1 MREAPGREG
10 TVRGPRGARDHGVLR
25 MGFTSHRHLR
35 GRRLRTH
42 GARNTWG
49 PGGRP
54 TPRGREGGLPAPL
67 QRPDCLGGP
76 SPALFFLPRLREALI
91 KVHGSSKSCRK
102 LASSEPR
109 AASPVSR
116 GRAGRPAFETR
127 PGTRARTSPGPGAPR
142 LWSPRPLAPNPQPP
156 GPRLRH
162 GRTHRA
168 ACGCCVEG
176 APGLRGSWQPR
187 PLLPS
192 DWSGRGLEPR
202 FWPMSNERE
211 SEGLGREISRP
222 GCAVTSAGSVSPD
235 LLALLAALCAGV
247 ILRGA
252 FQPYVTSYPLST
264 ATEIE
269 LFPQDSDT
277 NMHPKGDVSG
287 QQPHIP
293 SLLEARAA
301 SGRHSG

>member
-1 MREAPGREG
+1 MCARPPGERAQSG
-10 TVRGPRGARDHGVLR
+10 DRGVRTTTGCSARGSRPTGARAATAFGRTVLGTPGGRGDARRPGDGRGGCPRRFRDRTVRGAL
-25 MGFTSHRHLR
+25 
-35 GRRLRTH
+35 
-42 GARNTWG
+42 
-49 PGGRP
+49 
-54 TPRGREGGLPAPL
+54 LPP
-67 QRPDCLGGP
+67 C
-76 SPALFFLPRLREALI
+76 SFLPRLREALI

-187 PLLPS
+187 PSCPVI
-192 DWSGRGLEPR
+192 GRGED
-202 FWPMSNERE
+202 SN
-211 SEGLGREISRP
+211 P
-222 GCAVTSAGSVSPD
+222 G
-235 LLALLAALCAGV
+235 
-247 ILRGA
+247 
-252 FQPYVTSYPLST
+252 F
-264 ATEIE
+264 
-269 LFPQDSDT
+269 
-277 NMHPKGDVSG
+277 G
-287 QQPHIP
+287 Q
-293 SLLEARAA
+293 
-301 SGRHSG
+301 

>member
-1 MREAPGREG
+1 MLGTPGGRG
-10 TVRGPRGARDHGVLR
+10 DARRPGDGRGGCPRRFRDRTVRGAL
-25 MGFTSHRHLR
+25 F
-35 GRRLRTH
+35 
-42 GARNTWG
+42 
-49 PGGRP
+49 
-54 TPRGREGGLPAPL
+54 
-67 QRPDCLGGP
+67 
-76 SPALFFLPRLREALI
+76 PALFFLPRLREALI

-109 AASPVSR
+109 AASPVSH
-116 GRAGRPAFETR
+116 GGAGRPAFETR

-211 SEGLGREISRP
+211 SEGLRREISRP

-277 NMHPKGDVSG
+277 NMRPKGDVSG

>member
-1 MREAPGREG
+1 MRVTTGCSARGSRPTGARAAAAFGRTVLGTPGGRG
-10 TVRGPRGARDHGVLR
+10 DARRPGDGRGGCPRRFRDRTVRGAL
-25 MGFTSHRHLR
+25 L
-35 GRRLRTH
+35 
-42 GARNTWG
+42 
-49 PGGRP
+49 
-54 TPRGREGGLPAPL
+54 
-67 QRPDCLGGP
+67 
-76 SPALFFLPRLREALI
+76 PALFFLPRLREALI
-91 KVHGSSKSCRK
+91 EVHGSSKSCRK

-109 AASPVSR
+109 AASPVSH

-211 SEGLGREISRP
+211 SVGLRREISRP

-235 LLALLAALCAGV
+235 LLALLAALCARV